1 MILLFVAYLT
11 IPIKNCPIVKKLGSV
26 WPSKRRTDDKWY
38 KDPRSGGK
46 PLRSKQRPGNAI
58 LGYFVVWKNPGG
70 LFWPNIRVFYTS
82 YSEKPTERTVMQNAD
97 AKDLVRTASD
107 LLVTMVDVIRKPKK
121 LSTNNLQDVIE
132 ILGTVQE
139 ILKIANDIE
148 VNSE

>member
-1 MILLFVAYLT
+1 
-11 IPIKNCPIVKKLGSV
+11 
-26 WPSKRRTDDKWY
+26 
-38 KDPRSGGK
+38 
-46 PLRSKQRPGNAI
+46 
-58 LGYFVVWKNPGG
+58 
-70 LFWPNIRVFYTS
+70 
-82 YSEKPTERTVMQNAD
+82 MQNAD